1 MEQTLASGREM
12 LLQHKPGTHGTGV
25 GVGDG
30 TGSTRGGSESLK
42 GLDKDTI
49 SRDAV

>member
-12 LLQHKPGTHGTGV
+12 LLHHKPGTRGTGA

-30 TGSTRGGSESLK
+30 TGSTGGGSESLK
-42 GLDKDTI
+42 GLAKGTI